1 MSFGYIG
8 KGDIGKT
15 ITADKRD
22 NNKTTSFV
30 FVLLAQ
36 FSKGLLIKPGL
47 QGEMF
52 RDCCSGIFAG
62 LITDSAEALKTD
74 IHNLRL
80 NTSMNK
86 STQRA
91 QTSTSAKI

>member
-1 MSFGYIG
+1 
-8 KGDIGKT
+8 
-15 ITADKRD
+15 
-22 NNKTTSFV
+22 
-30 FVLLAQ
+30 
-36 FSKGLLIKPGL
+36 
-47 QGEMF
+47 MF

-91 QTSTSAKI
+91 QTSTSAKIWNKSDPWFESWFPD